1 MMLVFHSGRSEAHE
15 PDVPLKIRRNYDPSS
30 LPTRRDCISGSQH
43 SKCSNQG
50 AKQSRNVHEM
60 IRVATTVL
68 CGFVCCSA
76 AAEPPRFIK
85 NWDPVFRGI
94 EYAELSA
101 TTPRTMVGCALRIN
115 LRDPTVSFL
124 VTPSNGDKPGET
136 DGLKTSTFLA
146 KYKCRAAINAAPYD
160 IVHEQ
165 EGKPVDVVSL
175 NISRGELI
183 SAETGW
189 YGGLMMTRD
198 KKIRISWPPLDTN
211 RVFHALAGFQ
221 VVLKDGE
228 NIGVDKAIHPR
239 TAVGVSKDGNTFYW
253 LVIDG
258 RQPDYSEGA
267 TTRDVGIWLAR
278 LGAREGLNLDGGGST
293 TMVLQQPGGSAR
305 IMNRPIHNGVPG
317 TERINGSHLG
327 VFADALA
334 ETGRE
339 AGESR

>member
-1 MMLVFHSGRSEAHE
+1 M
-15 PDVPLKIRRNYDPSS
+15 
-30 LPTRRDCISGSQH
+30 
-43 SKCSNQG
+43 
-50 AKQSRNVHEM
+50 
-60 IRVATTVL
+60 
-68 CGFVCCSA
+68 
-76 AAEPPRFIK
+76 
-85 NWDPVFRGI
+85 
-94 EYAELSA
+94 
-101 TTPRTMVGCALRIN
+101 
-115 LRDPTVSFL
+115 
-124 VTPSNGDKPGET
+124 
-136 DGLKTSTFLA
+136 
-146 KYKCRAAINAAPYD
+146 
-160 IVHEQ
+160 
-165 EGKPVDVVSL
+165 
-175 NISRGELI
+175 
-183 SAETGW
+183 
-189 YGGLMMTRD
+189 
-198 KKIRISWPPLDTN
+198 
-211 RVFHALAGFQ
+211 FHALAGFQ